1 MSSTPASSGFSISFA
16 IRPASSRAT
25 TSAGLISC
33 SVIVS
38 QAMLAMR
45 AARFGT
51 MPCQPSTGLTPMN
64 STGWNIIRIATSF
77 VP

>member
-1 MSSTPASSGFSISFA
+1 MSSMPASSGFSISWA
-16 IRPASSRAT
+16 MRDASSRAT
-25 TSAGLISC
+25 TSAGSISC

-45 AARFGT
+45 AARLGT
-51 MPCQPSTGLTPMN
+51 MPCQPRNGLTPMN
-64 STGWNIIRIATSF
+64 STGWNIIRIATSL